1 MFNLEAQ
8 QNSDD
13 YLVRAVALGGQ
24 IRAFAGRTTGL
35 AEEARQRHETWPTAT
50 AALGRTLTAGLLLA
64 LDLKGDNALTIRV
77 MGDGPLGAIVV
88 SADAAGGVRGYVQEP
103 QVLMPSRSGKL
114 DVGGAVGCNG
124 TLYVS
129 KDLGMKEPYVG
140 SVPLVSGEIAEDIT
154 YYLAASEQIPA
165 VTALGV
171 LVDTGGK
178 VLASGGYILQVM
190 PGAEE
195 STIAYLEERISQAVP
210 VTNLFTAGLSPEEIL
225 NEVLGPEVE
234 VKVLDRQKVAYKCPC
249 SRERL
254 KDILISLG
262 SKELEEILQE
272 QGEAEVRCHFCNEVY
287 LFSETDLQELLMAIQ
302 PRTAEADLPGI

>member
-1 MFNLEAQ
+1 MLNLDAQ
-8 QNSDD
+8 QNSED
-13 YLVRAVALGGQ
+13 YLVRAVALDGQ
-24 IRAFAGRTTGL
+24 IRAFVGQTTGL
-35 AEEARQRHETWPTAT
+35 AEEARQRHGTWPTAT

-88 SADAAGGVRGYVQEP
+88 TADAAGGVRGYVQEP
-103 QVLMPSRSGKL
+103 QVLLPSHSGKL
-114 DVGGAVGCNG
+114 DVGGAVGSNG
-124 TLYVS
+124 NLYIS

-171 LVDTGGK
+171 LVDTDGK
-178 VLASGGYILQVM
+178 VLAAGGYIIQVM

-195 STIAYLEERISQAVP
+195 STIAYLEERVSQAVP
-210 VTNLFTAGLSPEEIL
+210 ITNLFMAGLSPEEIL
-225 NEVLGPEVE
+225 SEVLGSEAKL
-234 VKVLDRQKVAYKCPC
+234 KVLDRQKVAYKCPC

-254 KDILISLG
+254 KGILISLG
-262 SKELEEILQE
+262 PKELEEILQE

-287 LFSETDLQELLMAIQ
+287 LFSETDLQELLTAIV
-302 PRTAEADLPGI
+302 PNSSD